1 MPRPFTF
8 TFGLRNGRLRNLRGT
23 PRFSTG
29 PNSCSVL
36 RYPCRLLCLP
46 MKFTEGEEVLAK
58 YPNTSEY
65 YKGRILN
72 VRGDRYKIQFETGM
86 EYTVRENDIK
96 SFLFSKAE
104 RAGRSTTRTSRRTTK
119 SPSRYSP
126 SRKSPSR
133 RSPGRQSARSPG
145 RSPTLSS
152 RKLPV
157 RSTRLAKISLSRI
170 DVESDKTSN
179 HKGSDLKAL
188 QESPTE
194 SLPLQQRLKR
204 EIITVTRRPTLLKT
218 EQEYKSI
225 ITRSMDRAV
234 SLPVE
239 RKNYVQDYPPGDK
252 ERGYSMQR
260 DDLTKPLHEGDK
272 WESVVK
278 REKEI
283 NRVDKPQEWGGWIG
297 TSFLVF
303 ILPISV
309 ILPQLL
315 CLKGQCKSALVKPAV
330 NLESYLNLY
339 TLLSYIAFL
348 TLLACIS
355 IIPIGK
361 TVDGQ
366 QSKIGRLQYRINGF
380 LSAIVTLMIIGLC
393 LYMNIPISDYI
404 LNNIMQ
410 LSISGW
416 IVGTFLA
423 MALYIKAGKAS
434 VANLNIY
441 ASTNSKIYN
450 FWQGRE
456 INPRI
461 GTLDIKL
468 LLIRAS
474 LTGTLIVN
482 IAVAIKAAGDIKNLS
497 IEKLDMTALLAV
509 LLQLFYIIHGL
520 IYEATIFTTF
530 TIMYE
535 GTGYMTCVSHL
546 LYPFLTTL
554 TTRFILYQ
562 KMKLNY
568 FAGISIL
575 SFVVGYALYRASNL
589 RKDEFRKNP
598 VSPTIPYLE
607 TIPTLRGK
615 KLMVSGLWGYV
626 RHPNYLGDIIMQ
638 WSIASISLAN
648 DILPYYT
655 AICCTLVLAYR
666 AVRDNKRCQAR
677 YGYAWEQYCSR
688 VKYMI
693 LKRIF

>member
-1 MPRPFTF
+1 
-8 TFGLRNGRLRNLRGT
+8 
-23 PRFSTG
+23 
-29 PNSCSVL
+29 
-36 RYPCRLLCLP
+36 
-46 MKFTEGEEVLAK
+46 MKFSEGEEVLAK
-58 YPNTSEY
+58 HPNTSEY
-65 YKGRILN
+65 YKGKILN
-72 VRGDRYKIQFETGM
+72 VRGDRYKIHFETGI

-96 SFLFSKAE
+96 AE
-104 RAGRSTTRTSRRTTK
+104 RIGRISTRTNRATK
-119 SPSRYSP
+119 SPTRRSP

-133 RSPGRQSARSPG
+133 RSPGRQSRRSPG
-145 RSPTLSS
+145 RSPSS
-152 RKLPV
+152 TTRKLPI

-179 HKGSDLKAL
+179 HKGSDIKTLN
-188 QESPTE
+188 ESPTD
-194 SLPLQQRLKR
+194 SLPLQQRLR
-204 EIITVTRRPTLLKT
+204 ETMTVTHRPSLLKT

-225 ITRSMDRAV
+225 ILRSIDRAA

-239 RKNYVQDYPPGDK
+239 RKSYVQDYPLGEK

-260 DDLTKPLHEGDK
+260 DQQDITKPLQEGEK
-272 WESVVK
+272 WETVVK

-297 TSFLVF
+297 TFFLTF
-303 ILPISV
+303 ILPMSV

-315 CLKGQCKSALVKPAV
+315 CSKEQCKSTLIKLSADVK
-330 NLESYLNLY
+330 SYINLY
-339 TLLSYIAFL
+339 ALLFYIAFL
-348 TLLACIS
+348 TLLAGIS

-361 TVDGQ
+361 IIDGQ
-366 QSKIGRLQYRINGF
+366 QSKIGRLRYRINGF
-380 LSAIVTLMIIGLC
+380 LSAIVAMVGLGLC
-393 LYMNIPISDYI
+393 VYLNIPVSEYI
-404 LNNIMQ
+404 LNNIVQ
-410 LSISGW
+410 LSVSGW
-416 IVGTFLA
+416 IVGTILA
-423 MALYIKAGKAS
+423 LGLYIKAGKAP
-434 VANLNIY
+434 VINLNIY

-474 LTGTLIVN
+474 LIGTLIVN
-482 IAVAIKAAGDIKNLS
+482 IAIALKAVGNIKSPN
-497 IEKLDMTALLAV
+497 IEKLDVATLLAI
-509 LLQLFYIIHGL
+509 LLQLFYILHGL
-520 IYEATIFTTF
+520 IYEASIFTSF

-562 KMKLNY
+562 KMKLDY
-568 FAGISIL
+568 FVGLSIL
-575 SFVVGYALYRASNL
+575 SFIMGYVLYYTSNL

-598 VSPTIPYLE
+598 ISPTVPYLE
-607 TIPTLRGK
+607 TIPTSRGK
-615 KLMVSGLWGYV
+615 KLMLSGLWGHV
-626 RHPNYLGDIIMQ
+626 RHPNYLGDVIMH
-638 WSIASISLAN
+638 WSIASIGLAN

-666 AVRDNKRCQAR
+666 AVRDNKRCQMR

>member
-1 MPRPFTF
+1 
-8 TFGLRNGRLRNLRGT
+8 
-23 PRFSTG
+23 
-29 PNSCSVL
+29 
-36 RYPCRLLCLP
+36 
-46 MKFTEGEEVLAK
+46 MKFSEGEEVLAK
-58 YPNTSEY
+58 HPNTSEY
-65 YKGRILN
+65 YKGKILN
-72 VRGDRYKIQFETGM
+72 VRGDRYKIHFETGI

-96 SFLFSKAE
+96 AE
-104 RAGRSTTRTSRRTTK
+104 RIGRISTRTNRATK
-119 SPSRYSP
+119 SPTRRSP

-133 RSPGRQSARSPG
+133 RSPGRQSRRSPG
-145 RSPTLSS
+145 RSPGRSPSS
-152 RKLPV
+152 TTRKLPI

-179 HKGSDLKAL
+179 HKGSDIKTLN
-188 QESPTE
+188 ESPTD
-194 SLPLQQRLKR
+194 SLPLQQRLR
-204 EIITVTRRPTLLKT
+204 ETMTVTHRPSLLKT

-225 ITRSMDRAV
+225 ILRSIDRAA

-239 RKNYVQDYPPGDK
+239 RKSYVQDYPLGEK

-260 DDLTKPLHEGDK
+260 DQQDITKPLQEGEK
-272 WESVVK
+272 WETVVK

-297 TSFLVF
+297 TFFLTF
-303 ILPISV
+303 ILPMSV

-315 CLKGQCKSALVKPAV
+315 CSKEQCKSALIKLSADVK
-330 NLESYLNLY
+330 SYINLY
-339 TLLSYIAFL
+339 ALLFYIAFL
-348 TLLACIS
+348 TLLAGIS

-361 TVDGQ
+361 IIDGQ
-366 QSKIGRLQYRINGF
+366 QSKIGRLRYRINGF
-380 LSAIVTLMIIGLC
+380 LSAIVAMMGLGLC
-393 LYMNIPISDYI
+393 AYMNIPVSEYI
-404 LNNIMQ
+404 LNYIVQ
-410 LSISGW
+410 LSVSGW
-416 IVGTFLA
+416 IVGTILA
-423 MALYIKAGKAS
+423 LGLYIKAGKAP
-434 VANLNIY
+434 VINLNIY

-474 LTGTLIVN
+474 LIGTLIVN
-482 IAVAIKAAGDIKNLS
+482 IAVALKAVGNIKSSN
-497 IEKLDMTALLAV
+497 IEKLDVATLLAI
-509 LLQLFYIIHGL
+509 LLQLFYILHGL
-520 IYEATIFTTF
+520 IYEASIFTSF

-562 KMKLNY
+562 KMKLDY
-568 FAGISIL
+568 FVGLSIL
-575 SFVVGYALYRASNL
+575 SFIMGYVLYYTSNL

-598 VSPTIPYLE
+598 ISPTVPYLE
-607 TIPTLRGK
+607 TIPTSRGK
-615 KLMVSGLWGYV
+615 KLMLSGLWGHV
-626 RHPNYLGDIIMQ
+626 RHPNYLGDVIMH
-638 WSIASISLAN
+638 WSIASIGLAN

-666 AVRDNKRCQAR
+666 AVRDNKRCQMR

>member
-1 MPRPFTF
+1 
-8 TFGLRNGRLRNLRGT
+8 
-23 PRFSTG
+23 
-29 PNSCSVL
+29 
-36 RYPCRLLCLP
+36 

-58 YPNTSEY
+58 HPNTSEY

-72 VRGDRYKIQFETGM
+72 VRGDRYKIQFETGV

-96 SFLFSKAE
+96 AE
-104 RAGRSTTRTSRRTTK
+104 RSGRTAVRTSRRTGK

-133 RSPGRQSARSPG
+133 RSPARQAAKSPG
-145 RSPTLSS
+145 RSPTTS
-152 RKLPV
+152 RKLPI

-170 DVESDKTSN
+170 DVEDKASN
-179 HKGSDLKAL
+179 HKGSDAKTLD
-188 QESPTE
+188 ESPE
-194 SLPLQQRLKR
+194 ALPLQMRLKR
-204 EIITVTRRPTLLKT
+204 EVMSVTRRPTLLKT
-218 EQEYKSI
+218 EQEYKT
-225 ITRSMDRAV
+225 ITRSIDRAV
-234 SLPVE
+234 SLPLE
-239 RKNYVQDYPPGDK
+239 RKNYVQDYPPGEK

-260 DDLTKPLHEGDK
+260 DQDVTKPLQENETD
-272 WESVVK
+272 VK

-297 TSFLVF
+297 TCLLVF
-303 ILPISV
+303 ILPLSV

-315 CLKGQCKSALVKPAV
+315 CSKGQCKTALVKLSV
-330 NLESYLNLY
+330 DWKSYINLHS
-339 TLLSYIAFL
+339 LSYVAFL
-348 TLLACIS
+348 ILLACIS

-361 TVDGQ
+361 TIDGQ
-366 QSKIGRLQYRINGF
+366 QSKTGRLQYRVNGY
-380 LSAIVTLMIIGLC
+380 LSAIITVIGLGLC
-393 LYMNIPISDYI
+393 IYMNIPISDYI
-404 LNNIMQ
+404 LNNIVQ

-416 IVGTFLA
+416 IVGTILA
-423 MALYIKAGKAS
+423 VGLYIKAGKVS
-434 VANLNIY
+434 VINLNIY

-474 LTGTLIVN
+474 LIGTLIVN
-482 IAVAIKAAGDIKNLS
+482 IAVAIKAVGDVKNPN
-497 IEKLDMTALLAV
+497 IEKLDVVTLLAV
-509 LLQLFYIIHGL
+509 LLQLFYVIHGL
-520 IYEATIFTTF
+520 IYEASIFTSF

-535 GTGYMTCVSHL
+535 GTGYMTCVSNL

-554 TTRFILYQ
+554 TTRYILYQ
-562 KMKLNY
+562 KLKLNY
-568 FAGISIL
+568 FTGISVL
-575 SFVVGYALYRASNL
+575 SFVIGYALYRISNL

-598 VSPTIPYLE
+598 VSPTVPYSE
-607 TIPTLRGK
+607 TIPTSRGK
-615 KLMVSGLWGYV
+615 KLMLSGLWSYV

-638 WSIASISLAN
+638 WSIASISLIY

-666 AVRDNKRCQAR
+666 AVRDNRRCQMR

-693 LKRIF
+693 LKRVF

>member
-1 MPRPFTF
+1 
-8 TFGLRNGRLRNLRGT
+8 
-23 PRFSTG
+23 
-29 PNSCSVL
+29 
-36 RYPCRLLCLP
+36 

-58 YPNTSEY
+58 HPNTSEY
-65 YKGRILN
+65 YKGKILN
-72 VRGDRYKIQFETGM
+72 VRGDRYKIHFETGV
-86 EYTVRENDIK
+86 EHTVRENDIK
-96 SFLFSKAE
+96 ADRTGRTTV
-104 RAGRSTTRTSRRTTK
+104 RASRRK
-119 SPSRYSP
+119 SPSRQ
-126 SRKSPSR
+126 SPSR
-133 RSPGRQSARSPG
+133 RSPSRRSPARQVTKSPG
-145 RSPTLSS
+145 RSPTSTS
-152 RKLPV
+152 RKLPI

-170 DVESDKTSN
+170 DVEGDKMSN
-179 HKGSDLKAL
+179 HKGSDAKAL
-188 QESPTE
+188 EESPTE
-194 SLPLQQRLKR
+194 SLPLHMRMKR
-204 EIITVTRRPTLLKT
+204 EIMSVTRRPTLLKAD
-218 EQEYKSI
+218 QEYKSTI
-225 ITRSMDRAV
+225 LTRSIDRAS

-239 RKNYVQDYPPGDK
+239 RKNYVQDYPPGEK

-260 DDLTKPLHEGDK
+260 DQDVTKEESEQ
-272 WESVVK
+272 WETVMN

-283 NRVDKPQEWGGWIG
+283 HRVDKPQEWGGWIG

-303 ILPISV
+303 ILPLSI

-315 CLKGQCKSALVKPAV
+315 CSKGQCKTALVKLSV
-330 NLESYLNLY
+330 DWKSYINLHA
-339 TLLSYIAFL
+339 LSYVAFL
-348 TLLACIS
+348 TSLACIS

-361 TVDGQ
+361 IINGQ
-366 QSKIGRLQYRINGF
+366 QSKIGRLQYRVNGF
-380 LSAIVTLMIIGLC
+380 LSAIVAIIGLALC
-393 LYMNIPISDYI
+393 VYLNIPISDYI
-404 LNNIMQ
+404 LNNIVQ

-416 IVGTFLA
+416 IVGTILA
-423 MALYIKAGKAS
+423 MGLYIKAGKIS
-434 VANLNIY
+434 VINLNIY

-461 GTLDIKL
+461 GALDIKL

-474 LTGTLIVN
+474 LIGTLIIN
-482 IAVAIKAAGDIKNLS
+482 IAIAIKAVGDIKTLN
-497 IEKLDMTALLAV
+497 IQKLDVATLLAV
-509 LLQLFYIIHGL
+509 LLQLFYVIHGL
-520 IYEATIFTTF
+520 IYETTIFTSF

-554 TTRFILYQ
+554 TTRFLLYQ

-568 FAGISIL
+568 YFAGISVL
-575 SFVVGYALYRASNL
+575 SFVVGYALYRTSNL

-598 VSPTIPYLE
+598 VSPTVPYSE
-607 TIPTLRGK
+607 TIPTSRGK
-615 KLMVSGLWGYV
+615 KLMLSGLWGYV

-638 WSIASISLAN
+638 WSVASIGLAK

-666 AVRDNKRCQAR
+666 AIRDNRRCQMR

>member
-1 MPRPFTF
+1 
-8 TFGLRNGRLRNLRGT
+8 
-23 PRFSTG
+23 
-29 PNSCSVL
+29 
-36 RYPCRLLCLP
+36 
-46 MKFTEGEEVLAK
+46 MKFSEGEEVLAK
-58 YPNTSEY
+58 HPNTSEY

-72 VRGDRYKIQFETGM
+72 VRGDRYKIHFETGI
-86 EYTVRENDIK
+86 EHTVRENDIK
-96 SFLFSKAE
+96 AE
-104 RAGRSTTRTSRRTTK
+104 RLGRTSTRTSRRTK
-119 SPSRYSP
+119 SPTRHSP

-133 RSPGRQSARSPG
+133 RSPGRQSGRSPARSP
-145 RSPTLSS
+145 SFTS
-152 RKLPV
+152 RKLPI

-170 DVESDKTSN
+170 DVEGNKTSN
-179 HKGSDLKAL
+179 HKGSDVKSPD
-188 QESPTE
+188 ESPTD
-194 SLPLQQRLKR
+194 SLPLQQRLR
-204 EIITVTRRPTLLKT
+204 EAMTITHRPSLLKT

-225 ITRSMDRAV
+225 IMRSIDRAA

-239 RKNYVQDYPPGDK
+239 RKSYVQDYPLGEK

-260 DDLTKPLHEGDK
+260 DQDITKPLYESEK
-272 WESVVK
+272 WETVVK

-297 TSFLVF
+297 TFFLTF
-303 ILPISV
+303 ILPMSV

-315 CLKGQCKSALVKPAV
+315 CSEGQCKYALIKFSADVK
-330 NLESYLNLY
+330 SYINLY

-361 TVDGQ
+361 IIEGQ

-380 LSAIVTLMIIGLC
+380 LSAIVAIIGLGLC
-393 LYMNIPISDYI
+393 VYMNIPVSEYI
-404 LNNIMQ
+404 LNNIVQ
-410 LSISGW
+410 LSVSGW
-416 IVGTFLA
+416 IVGTILA
-423 MALYIKAGKAS
+423 LGLYIKAGKAP
-434 VANLNIY
+434 VINLNLY

-456 INPRI
+456 INPRF

-474 LTGTLIVN
+474 LIGTLIVN
-482 IAVAIKAAGDIKNLS
+482 IAIALKAVGNIKSPN
-497 IEKLDMTALLAV
+497 IEKLDVATLLAV
-509 LLQLFYIIHGL
+509 LLQLFYIVHGL
-520 IYEATIFTTF
+520 IYEATIFTSF

-554 TTRFILYQ
+554 TARFILYQ
-562 KMKLNY
+562 KIKLNY
-568 FAGISIL
+568 FVGLSIL
-575 SFVVGYALYRASNL
+575 SFMMGYALYKCSNL

-598 VSPTIPYLE
+598 ISPTVPYLE
-607 TIPTLRGK
+607 TIPTSRGK
-615 KLMVSGLWGYV
+615 KLMLSGLWGHV
-626 RHPNYLGDIIMQ
+626 RHPNYLGDIIIQ
-638 WSIASISLAN
+638 WSIASIGLAN

-666 AVRDNKRCQAR
+666 AVRDNKRCQMR

>member
-1 MPRPFTF
+1 
-8 TFGLRNGRLRNLRGT
+8 
-23 PRFSTG
+23 
-29 PNSCSVL
+29 
-36 RYPCRLLCLP
+36 
-46 MKFTEGEEVLAK
+46 MKFSEGEEVLAK
-58 YPNTSEY
+58 HPNTSEY
-65 YKGRILN
+65 YKGKILN
-72 VRGDRYKIQFETGM
+72 IRGDRYKIHFETGI
-86 EYTVRENDIK
+86 EHTVRENDIK
-96 SFLFSKAE
+96 AE
-104 RAGRSTTRTSRRTTK
+104 RLGRTSTRTSRRTTK
-119 SPSRYSP
+119 SPTRYSP

-133 RSPGRQSARSPG
+133 RSPGRQSGKSPG
-145 RSPTLSS
+145 RSPIFTS
-152 RKLPV
+152 RKLPI
-157 RSTRLAKISLSRI
+157 RNTRLAKISLSRI
-170 DVESDKTSN
+170 DVEGDKTSN
-179 HKGSDLKAL
+179 HKGSNAKTL

-194 SLPLQQRLKR
+194 SLPLQQRLK

-218 EQEYKSI
+218 EHEFQSAI
-225 ITRSMDRAV
+225 LRSLDRAV

-239 RKNYVQDYPPGDK
+239 RKSYVQDYPPGEK

-260 DDLTKPLHEGDK
+260 DQDITKPLHGSEK
-272 WESVVK
+272 WETVVK

-297 TSFLVF
+297 TFFLTF

-315 CLKGQCKSALVKPAV
+315 CSRGQCKSSLIKLSTDVK
-330 NLESYLNLY
+330 SYINLY
-339 TLLSYIAFL
+339 TLLSYVAFL
-348 TLLACIS
+348 TLLTCIS

-361 TVDGQ
+361 ISYGQ
-366 QSKIGRLQYRINGF
+366 QNRIGRLEYRINGF
-380 LSAIVTLMIIGLC
+380 LSAIVAITGFGLC
-393 LYMNIPISDYI
+393 VYMKVPISEYI
-404 LNNIMQ
+404 LNNIVQ

-416 IVGTFLA
+416 IVGTILA
-423 MALYIKAGKAS
+423 VGLYIKAGRAP
-434 VANLNIY
+434 VINLNIY

-450 FWQGRE
+450 FWQGKE

-474 LTGTLIVN
+474 LIGTLIVN
-482 IAVAIKAAGDIKNLS
+482 IAIALKAVDNIKNPN
-497 IEKLDMTALLAV
+497 IEKIDVATLLAV

-520 IYEATIFTTF
+520 IYEATIFTSF

-562 KMKLNY
+562 KLKLDY
-568 FAGISIL
+568 FVGLSIL
-575 SFVVGYALYRASNL
+575 SFIMGYALYKISNS

-598 VSPTIPYLE
+598 ISPTVPYLE
-607 TIPTLRGK
+607 TIPTSRGK
-615 KLMVSGLWGYV
+615 KLMLSGLWGHV

-638 WSIASISLAN
+638 WSIASIVWTI

-666 AVRDNKRCQAR
+666 AVRDNKRCQMR

-693 LKRIF
+693 LQRIF